1 MKVVETGGVAVQLT
15 GQEVEW
21 LVSLADFPLHEDIR
35 DEGLKQFLREVADL
49 ALGIA
54 WDDYFYGVRRVGEVI

>member
-1 MKVVETGGVAVQLT
+1 MKVVETGGVTVQLT

-35 DEGLKQFLREVADL
+35 DEGFKQFLREVADL

-54 WDDYFYGVRRVGEVI
+54 WDDHLRGVRRVEEVV